1 MYEIYAK
8 LRDEKGVK
16 DATVAKETG
25 IGKSTFTDWK
35 NGRSVPKDEKLQKIA
50 DYFGVSTDYLRT
62 GKRKYVFKID
72 AKAVNKAID
81 KAIAEKYGEEYTFD
95 GLQKQL
101 GKIIDDEFSEQDI
114 YYTDPETARRA
125 EEMATNPELRALFD
139 VQRNMDTE
147 DLKALYGMALALKRK
162 AERTDSDDPA

>member
-1 MYEIYAK
+1 MVNIMYEIYAK

-101 GKIIDDEFSEQDI
+101 EEMIDDEFSEQDI
-114 YYTDPETARRA
+114 YYTDPETAKA
-125 EEMATNPELRALFD
+125 AQEIFDDPDLHALFD
-139 VQRNMDTE
+139 AARDSKP
-147 DLKALYGMALALKRK
+147 DALKAAAALLKVYK
-162 AERTDSDDPA
+162 EASND